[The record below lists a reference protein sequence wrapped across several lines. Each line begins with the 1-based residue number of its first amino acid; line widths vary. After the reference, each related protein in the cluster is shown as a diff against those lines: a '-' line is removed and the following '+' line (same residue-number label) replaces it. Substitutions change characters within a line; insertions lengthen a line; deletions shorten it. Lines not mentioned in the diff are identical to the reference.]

1 MAYDDLTAK
10 LVSENATLRAEL
22 SVAHSRYEHWFKE
35 ATTLRAEV
43 ERLRAALR
51 EIASW
56 EPGASAVARAAL
68 AQEKKDV

>member
-1 MAYDDLTAK
+1 MTD
-10 LVSENATLRAEL
+10 
-22 SVAHSRYEHWFKE
+22 SVKPFADTI
-35 ATTLRAEV
+35 ATLRAEV

-68 AQEKKDV
+68 AEEKPNDR